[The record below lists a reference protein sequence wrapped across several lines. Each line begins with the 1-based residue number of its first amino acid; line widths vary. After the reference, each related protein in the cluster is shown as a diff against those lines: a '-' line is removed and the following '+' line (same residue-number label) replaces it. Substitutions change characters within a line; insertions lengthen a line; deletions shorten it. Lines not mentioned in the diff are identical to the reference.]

1 MSAFKIHTLADAPA
15 DSQKQLEEINGK
27 FGFIPNI
34 FGVMAAAP
42 AALKAYPAFAGA
54 FEQTGFTPEERE
66 IVAIATGTSNGC
78 SFCTAVHSTIARTKL
93 KVDDATVDALRNQ
106 ADLPDA
112 KQNGLAKFTKQIVQ
126 KRGAVSDEDLA
137 AFKKAGYTQAQALE
151 LVVGVALNTFTNYI
165 NNVARTPVNEQFKA
179 EDWKPSDARQAA

>member
-1 MSAFKIHTLADAPA
+1 MSTFKIHDLNSAPEGSKK
-15 DSQKQLEEINGK
+15 DLEGVNGK

-34 FGVMAAAP
+34 FGIMAEAP

-54 FEQTGFTPEERE
+54 FEASSYSPAERE

-78 SFCTAVHSTIARTKL
+78 SFCTAVHSTIARSKL
-93 KVDDATVDALRNQ
+93 KVDSATVDALRNQ
-106 ADLPDA
+106 TDLPDA
-112 KQNGLAKFTKQIVQ
+112 KQNALAKFTKQIVS
-126 KRGAVSDEDLA
+126 KRGAVSDDDIA
-137 AFKKAGYTQAQALE
+137 AFKKAGYTDAQVLE

-179 EDWKPSDARQAA
+179 EDWSASGKQKAA